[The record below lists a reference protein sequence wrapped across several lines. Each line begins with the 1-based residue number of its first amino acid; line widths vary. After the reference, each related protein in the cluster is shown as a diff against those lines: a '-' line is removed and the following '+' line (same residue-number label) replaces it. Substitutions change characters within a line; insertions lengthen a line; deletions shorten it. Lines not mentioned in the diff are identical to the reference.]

1 VVYNFRKEEMD
12 CVGDVYRIDVDE
24 MTYLLLLS
32 PIPNLKS
39 NKICWVIYL
48 TDNKGNVVSDASAPF
63 GSASFKKVSE
73 ELLSRLANKA
83 KKKMHIDFSD
93 TFIDILARNMGTEN

>member
-1 VVYNFRKEEMD
+1 MVYNFRKEEMD
-12 CVGDVYRIDVDE
+12 CVGEVYRIDVDDL
-24 MTYLLLLS
+24 TYLLLLS

-39 NKICWVIYL
+39 NKIRWVIYL
-48 TDNKGNVVSDASAPF
+48 TDNMGNVISDASAPF

-73 ELLSRLANKA
+73 GLLSRLASKA
-83 KKKMHIDFSD
+83 KKKMNIDFSD